1 MGPEQRRIA
10 GLTLAIVGLSAALLA
25 LRYLFHTY
33 DHFFG
38 DIDSAKAYVSANG
51 SLYGVLTAFT
61 IFVVW
66 SEFND
71 TTTSI
76 SSEANA
82 LTDLYRA
89 AIYLEDPSSLAAF
102 EVAIRDYV
110 NAVVE
115 DEWAAMA
122 RGHESEVASAAF
134 ERIFQA
140 VRRVRFDDERDEAA
154 WSLIIRKFDE
164 VSDARVRRLELA
176 TKRRPPLLRGLFYL
190 TSFGLLAGFFMLGIR
205 NDFLRVA
212 LTVLPIV
219 IVVLVD
225 DIITDIDNPFGGQW
239 AIEPNAYLQ
248 VPQRIEALARTEAEP
263 SVL

>member
-1 MGPEQRRIA
+1 MGVEQRRVLNLCLVI
-10 GLTLAIVGLSAALLA
+10 IGLSAGLLA

-33 DHFFG
+33 EHFFP
-38 DIDSAKAYVSANG
+38 DIDAAKAFVSANG

-66 SEFND
+66 NEFNE

-76 SSEANA
+76 SREANA

-89 AIYLEDPSSLAAF
+89 AVYLDDPPALATF
-102 EVAIRDYV
+102 NEAICSYV
-110 NAVVE
+110 TAVVE
-115 DEWAAMA
+115 DEWDAMEL
-122 RGHESEVASAAF
+122 GHESDSASAAF

-164 VSDARVRRLELA
+164 VSDARMRRLELA

-190 TSFGLLAGFFMLGIR
+190 LSFGLLAGFFMVGIR
-205 NDFLRVA
+205 NDFLRFA
-212 LTVLPIV
+212 ITILPVV

-225 DIITDIDNPFGGQW
+225 DIIADIDNPFGGQW
-239 AIEPNAYLQ
+239 AIEPRAFLDVPLQ
-248 VPQRIEALARTEAEP
+248 IDNLTRAEAGAA
-263 SVL
+263 VL

>member
-1 MGPEQRRIA
+1 MGVEQRRVLNLA
-10 GLTLAIVGLSAALLA
+10 LTIIGLSAALLA

-33 DHFFG
+33 DHFFR
-38 DIDSAKAYVSANG
+38 DIDSAKAFVSANG

-66 SEFND
+66 NEFNE

-76 SSEANA
+76 SREANA
-82 LTDLYRA
+82 LIDLYRA
-89 AIYLEDPSSLAAF
+89 AIYLEDPPALLTFDDS
-102 EVAIRDYV
+102 ICTYV

-115 DEWAAMA
+115 EEWDAME
-122 RGHESEVASAAF
+122 RGHESDAASQAF

-164 VSDARVRRLELA
+164 VSDARMRRLELA

-190 TSFGLLAGFFMLGIR
+190 LSFGMLIGFFMLGIH
-205 NDFLRVA
+205 NTFLSVSI
-212 LTVLPIV
+212 TVLPVV
-219 IVVLVD
+219 IVVMVD
-225 DIITDIDNPFGGQW
+225 DIIADIDNPFGGQW
-239 AIEPNAYLQ
+239 AIEPHAFLE
-248 VPQRIEALARTEAEP
+248 VPQHIDNLRRAEAEAA
-263 SVL
+263 VL